1 MKLLT
6 TNYKLQTTN
15 KGISL
20 YLALMIMFILLA
32 IGLGVSLIIVS
43 QMKMIRGMGDSVVAL
58 YAADTGIERA
68 LYEKRINGE
77 SCDGCSDSV
86 GGANYTVN
94 YTENSEF
101 RWQSSGN
108 YKGTKRA
115 IEVIS
120 PVVFDF
126 CLEGPAPCV
135 NPSLD
140 SLCIRPG
147 NIGGLSGTQTTIT
160 ATYISGTTG
169 KIVAF
174 SISLSTPLPPTIQTT
189 FSPLSCPLSCSSTL
203 TFRVYGTTPEGEYPI
218 IIEGETDIK
227 TQKVNFLLKVYSS
240 CPA

>member
-1 MKLLT
+1 MFK
-6 TNYKLQTTN
+6 NYQ
-15 KGISL
+15 KGVSL
-20 YLALMIMFILLA
+20 YFALMIMFILLA
-32 IGLGVSLIIVS
+32 IGLGISLIIVS

-58 YAADTGIERA
+58 YVADTGIEHA
-68 LYEKRINGE
+68 MYNKRVEGGNGGV
-77 SCDGCSDSV
+77 SGTISI
-86 GGANYTVN
+86 GGELANYNVISFLP
-94 YTENSEF
+94 SEAK
-101 RWQSSGN
+101 WQSSGN
-108 YKGTKRA
+108 YKGVKRA
-115 IEVIS
+115 IEITS